1 VRYIVE
7 EQEEVPMK
15 KFIMLFAAALLV
27 ISFNCKKQ
35 DGEQLITVTTA
46 VGDVKLI
53 TAKGETAPKSGDL
66 VAQGDTVVT
75 GKASMVDLVYGDKG
89 IIRISENSNVKIE
102 TLIAAQESDTARLAM
117 DKGKLFVTISRLKKE
132 SSFEV
137 KSSTSVAAV
146 RGTSL
151 RVTADENGSRVDVL
165 KGKVN
170 VVPVNKGNAVPE
182 AAKVVEENRT
192 VALDVQTVTAI
203 AEKKQEIEVAVIPKE
218 EVQAIQE
225 EIKTIQPPATVAPEV
240 VQETRQVIT
249 APAIDEAAEREKL
262 EKERREKE
270 RAEKAERSRIER
282 ERAAR
287 AAADR
292 AAREKAARDSAQKA
306 AQEAVTQPQTQKKEQ
321 KNIPLAP
328 NL

>member
-1 VRYIVE
+1 
-7 EQEEVPMK
+7 MK
-15 KFIMLFAAALLV
+15 KSIILFAAALLLV
-27 ISFNCKKQ
+27 SFNCKKQ
-35 DGEQLITVTTA
+35 ESEQLITVNTA
-46 VGDVKLI
+46 VGDVKLM
-53 TAKGETAPKSGDL
+53 TAKGEVAPKAGDA

-75 GKASMVDLVYGDKG
+75 GKASMIDLVYTDKG
-89 IIRISENSNVKIE
+89 LIRISENSTVKIE
-102 TLIAAQESDTARLAM
+102 TLLAAQNSDTARLAM
-117 DKGKLFVTISRLKKE
+117 DRGKLFVTISRLKKD

-182 AAKVVEENRT
+182 AAQVVEENRT
-192 VALDVQTVTAI
+192 VALDVQTVTDI
-203 AEKKQEIEVAVIPKE
+203 VEKKQEIKVAVIPKE
-218 EVQAIQE
+218 EVKEIQA
-225 EIKTIQPPATVAPEV
+225 EIKNIQQSANVSAEMI
-240 VQETRQVIT
+240 QETREIIA

-262 EKERREKE
+262 EKARVDRE
-270 RAEKAERSRIER
+270 RAEKAERSRLDR
-282 ERAAR
+282 ERAAK
-287 AAADR
+287 AAQDR
-292 AAREKAARDSAQKA
+292 AARENAEKVKKE
-306 AQEAVTQPQTQKKEQ
+306 QEAVTQPQRKEQ